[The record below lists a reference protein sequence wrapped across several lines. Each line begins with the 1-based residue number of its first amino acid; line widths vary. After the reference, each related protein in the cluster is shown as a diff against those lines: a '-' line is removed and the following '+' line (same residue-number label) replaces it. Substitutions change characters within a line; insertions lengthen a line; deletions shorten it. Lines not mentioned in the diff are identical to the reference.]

1 MQRLRV
7 RIGGMNS
14 RELEMESN
22 RLLVISQR
30 KTQRGAAGFT
40 LIEVMIATLVL
51 LVGIVAVAQLVPLT
65 INRNQLNRN
74 DSKSTVVAE
83 QVLDQIL
90 SQKIGDTTATINLDG
105 QNFVMQIGGPGAG
118 ATGSPITNATGQAGV
133 TFAGAAVPGYNFV
146 LFDPNNPSSPGIEVR
161 LGVITIVAGGGAG
174 FQRVFVWALRGGDSP
189 KQNFFPGLFHRL
201 LQKGIPKLK
210 DSADFPLFRWLVQ
223 W

>member
-1 MQRLRV
+1 
-7 RIGGMNS
+7 
-14 RELEMESN
+14 MESN
-22 RLLVISQR
+22 RLLALTR

-40 LIEVMIATLVL
+40 LVEVMIATLVL
-51 LVGIVAVAQLVPLT
+51 LVGIVAVAQLVPLS

-90 SQKIGDTTATINLDG
+90 SQKIGDTTATISLDG
-105 QNFVMQIGGPGAG
+105 QNFVIQIGGPGAG

-161 LGVITIVAGGGAG
+161 LGVITQVAGAGPVSKRFVVGAWRRERGQNSTFSPVIFDG
-174 FQRVFVWALRGGDSP
+174 FVQR
-189 KQNFFPGLFHRL
+189 
-201 LQKGIPKLK
+201 
-210 DSADFPLFRWLVQ
+210 
-223 W
+223 

>member
-1 MQRLRV
+1 
-7 RIGGMNS
+7 
-14 RELEMESN
+14 MESN
-22 RLLVISQR
+22 RLSGLTQR

-40 LIEVMIATLVL
+40 LVEVMIATLVL

-65 INRNQLNRN
+65 INRNMLNRN

-105 QNFVMQIGGPGAG
+105 QNFVIQIGGPGAG
-118 ATGSPITNATGQAGV
+118 ATGSPITADTGQAGV

-161 LGVITIVAGGGAG
+161 LGVITTVAGAGPVSKRFVVGAWRREGGQNSTFSPVIFDG
-174 FQRVFVWALRGGDSP
+174 FVQR
-189 KQNFFPGLFHRL
+189 
-201 LQKGIPKLK
+201 
-210 DSADFPLFRWLVQ
+210 
-223 W
+223 